1 MHFRFHSVFVL
12 AMALLIAACDTTPTD
27 YDGSRQGSLIGSPK
41 TVLVGFEQ
49 KPGATQL
56 ALIATF
62 GGKVTHQYKYVPV
75 VAATI
80 PASVQAALT
89 AAPGVAYVSENETLY
104 PLGTRQV
111 TDWGVEKIEASAA
124 WAAGYKGQGIK
135 VGIFDS
141 GIDIDHPDLV
151 VAGGLSLVD
160 NDASLDDC
168 NGHGTHVAGIVAA
181 RNNGH
186 STVGVAPSAQL
197 YAMRL
202 ADCAWAGGTI
212 DKMMQL
218 LEWAID
224 NGMDVINMSFGF
236 GLAGV
241 LPVPT
246 LIPPNEAAAAAFN
259 AAYQAGIVLIAAS
272 GNGSAAGTGNL
283 PYVGYPASHEDV
295 IAVGATD
302 VDDNLSSF
310 SQFGTEQELTAP
322 GVANLSSYL
331 VGQGLNTSLFVR
343 TDDDREIDAIPMEF
357 SSQTSRKGINVPTI
371 YVNLGTPV
379 DYAAQDCT
387 GRISVAL
394 RGGPTFA
401 QKAEWARDA
410 GCAALIIHNNQ
421 PGTFNGTLGAAQD
434 PQGRAW
440 LPVVGITLDDGLY
453 LKDQIESR
461 PTTTGLLIVP
471 GNLAVF
477 SGTSMASPHAAGVA
491 ALILS
496 KNPAATPDQVRQKLR
511 DSADDLGT
519 PGWDPLFGYGRV
531 NARRAV
537 Q

>member
-1 MHFRFHSVFVL
+1 MYRRHHAAVILV
-12 AMALLIAACDTTPTD
+12 MALLLAACDTTPTE
-27 YDGSRQGSLIGSPK
+27 YDSARQGSLIGSTK
-41 TVLVGFEQ
+41 TVLVGFAQ
-49 KPGATQL
+49 TPGAAQL

-62 GGKVTHQYKYVPV
+62 GGQVTHRYKYVPV

-80 PASVQAALT
+80 PASVQAELA

-104 PLGTRQV
+104 PLGSRQV
-111 TDWGVEKIEASAA
+111 TDWGVQKIEAAAA
-124 WAAGYKGQGIK
+124 WSAGFKGQGIK

-160 NDASLDDC
+160 NDPSLDDC

-186 STVGVAPSAQL
+186 STVGVSPNAQL

-202 ADCAWAGGTI
+202 ADCAWAGGTVA
-212 DKMMQL
+212 KMMQL

-224 NGMDVINMSFGF
+224 NGMDVVNMSFGF
-236 GLAGV
+236 GLAGLV
-241 LPVPT
+241 PTPT
-246 LIPPNEAAAAAFN
+246 LIPPNEAATAAFN

-272 GNGSAAGTGNL
+272 GNSAGTGNF
-283 PYVGYPASHEDV
+283 PYVGYPASHPNV

-302 VDDNLSSF
+302 DADNLSSF
-310 SQFGTEQELTAP
+310 SQFGTDQELAAP

-343 TDDDREIDAIPMEF
+343 TDNDREIDAIPMEF
-357 SSQTSRKGINVPTI
+357 SSQTSKKGINVSAI
-371 YVNLGTPV
+371 YTNLGTPV
-379 DYAAQDCT
+379 DYAVQDCT
-387 GRISVAL
+387 GRISVTL

-434 PQGRAW
+434 PQGRPW
-440 LPVVGITLDDGLY
+440 LPVAGITLADGLY

-461 PTTTGLLIVP
+461 PTTAGFFIVP